1 MKKNLKMCLHLPK
14 KKKKKEKNYINWIF
28 IVASYDEVKSISN
41 RCSPRSERAEVIYP
55 NENRKSQRPASG
67 GSRNWYAKRDKSRL
81 RPPQLQL
88 RSTNSFITRI
98 RPFSPPRHSVLY
110 CLSHPDAKNP
120 AEVNIV
126 TDKVFAD

>member
-1 MKKNLKMCLHLPK
+1 MAEEKFEDVWLHLRK
-14 KKKKKEKNYINWIF
+14 KKKKGKGKSYINWIF
-28 IVASYDEVKSISN
+28 HRRVVYDEVKSISN
-41 RCSPRSERAEVIYP
+41 RCSPRFERAEVIYP

-110 CLSHPDAKNP
+110 CLSYPDAKNP
-120 AEVNIV
+120 AEGEHRCG
-126 TDKVFAD
+126 